1 MVVDKNVKE
10 NLLSPEDAKKAKGD
24 AIVAK
29 SDAKEAKGDYC
40 TTVEREFEHVRF
52 TVAYMTYQRMN

>member
-1 MVVDKNVKE
+1 MKE
-10 NLLSPEDAKKAKGD
+10 PLLPLVDAKKAKSEAMEVKEDD
-24 AIVAK
+24 AIV
-29 SDAKEAKGDYC
+29 AKGDYC